1 MIDAI
6 EKNLQRGIKLLNTI
20 SDKQY
25 SDCSVPPYY
34 SSIGNNMRHIL
45 DVFSCIFKGID
56 RGDIDFSDRERNEL
70 AQIKTDAGIAYF
82 NEIIHQ
88 LKSIET
94 EDFDKIVRVTDD
106 LGTGKITTNYT
117 LSSALVQAHSHTIHH
132 YASIGFIIHTLG
144 IELPD
149 ADFGYNPTT
158 PRESISK
165 KS

>member
-6 EKNLQRGIKLLNTI
+6 EKNLQRGIKLLNNI
-20 SDKQY
+20 SDEQY

-45 DVFSCIFKGID
+45 DVFSCIFKGINE
-56 RGDIDFSDRERNEL
+56 GNIDFSDRARNEL
-70 AQIKTDAGIAYF
+70 AQVQTKFGIDYF
-82 NEIIHQ
+82 NQII
-88 LKSIET
+88 T
-94 EDFDKIVRVTDD
+94 ELSNLDEKDFDRIVKVTDD

-117 LSSALVQAHSHTIHH
+117 LGSALVQAHSHTIHH
-132 YASIGFIIHTLG
+132 YASIGFIIDHLG

-158 PRESISK
+158 PRK
-165 KS
+165 N

>member
-6 EKNLQRGIKLLNTI
+6 EKNLQRGIKLLNNI
-20 SDKQY
+20 SDEQY

-45 DVFSCIFKGID
+45 DVFSCIFKGINE
-56 RGDIDFSDRERNEL
+56 GNIDFSDRDRNEL
-70 AQIKTDAGIAYF
+70 AQVQTKFGIDYF
-82 NEIIHQ
+82 NQIINE
-88 LKSIET
+88 LSNLDEK
-94 EDFDKIVRVTDD
+94 DFDRIVKVTDD

-117 LSSALVQAHSHTIHH
+117 LGSALVQAHSHTIHH
-132 YASIGFIIHTLG
+132 YASIGFIIDQLG

-158 PRESISK
+158 PRK
-165 KS
+165 N

>member
-6 EKNLQRGIKLLNTI
+6 EKNLQRGVKLLNSIT
-20 SDKQY
+20 DEQY

-45 DVFSCIFKGID
+45 DVFSCIFKGLEQ
-56 RGDIDFSDRERNEL
+56 GDVDFSDRERNEL
-70 AQIKTDAGIAYF
+70 AQIKTEVGVAYF
-82 NEIIHQ
+82 NNIIER
-88 LKSIET
+88 LRTISDS
-94 EDFDKIVRVTDD
+94 DFDNIVKVTDD

-117 LSSALVQAHSHTIHH
+117 LGSALVQAHSHAIHH
-132 YASIGFIIHTLG
+132 YASIGFIINHLG

-158 PRESISK
+158 PRK
-165 KS
+165 N

>member
-6 EKNLQRGIKLLNTI
+6 EKNLQRGIKLLNNI
-20 SDKQY
+20 SDEQY

-45 DVFSCIFKGID
+45 DVFSCIFKGINE
-56 RGDIDFSDRERNEL
+56 GNIDFSDRERNEL
-70 AQIKTDAGIAYF
+70 AQVQTKFGIDYF
-82 NEIIHQ
+82 NQIINE
-88 LKSIET
+88 LSNLEEK
-94 EDFDKIVRVTDD
+94 DFDRIVKVTDD

-117 LSSALVQAHSHTIHH
+117 LGSALVQAHSHTIHH
-132 YASIGFIIHTLG
+132 YASIGFIIDHLG

-158 PRESISK
+158 PRK
-165 KS
+165 N

>member
-20 SDKQY
+20 SDEQY

-56 RGDIDFSDRERNEL
+56 NGVIDFSNRERNEL
-70 AQIKTDAGIAYF
+70 AQMKTDAGITYF
-82 NEIIHQ
+82 RQIIDQ
-88 LKSIET
+88 LKLVNP
-94 EDFDKIVRVTDD
+94 EDFDKIVKVTDD

-132 YASIGFIIHTLG
+132 YASIGLIIEKLG

-158 PRESISK
+158 PRK
-165 KS
+165 TNV

>member
-20 SDKQY
+20 TDEQY
-25 SDCSVPPYY
+25 SDCTVPPYY

-45 DVFSCIFKGID
+45 DVFSCIFKGLD
-56 RGDIDFSDRERNEL
+56 RADVDFSDRERNEL
-70 AQIKTDAGIAYF
+70 AQIKTESGIAYF
-82 NEIIHQ
+82 NEIIERLATIDQ
-88 LKSIET
+88 N
-94 EDFDKIVRVTDD
+94 DFDKIVRVTDD

-117 LSSALVQAHSHTIHH
+117 LGSALVQAHSHAIHH
-132 YASIGFIIHTLG
+132 YASIGFIINHLG

-158 PRESISK
+158 PRIKENF
-165 KS
+165 

>member
-6 EKNLQRGIKLLNTI
+6 EKNLQRGIKLLNNI
-20 SDKQY
+20 SDEQY

-45 DVFSCIFKGID
+45 DVFSCIFKGINE
-56 RGDIDFSDRERNEL
+56 GNIDFSDRERNEL
-70 AQIKTDAGIAYF
+70 AQVQTKFGIDYF
-82 NEIIHQ
+82 NQIINE
-88 LKSIET
+88 LSNLDEK
-94 EDFDKIVRVTDD
+94 DFDRIVKVTDD

-117 LSSALVQAHSHTIHH
+117 LGSALVQAHSHTIHH
-132 YASIGFIIHTLG
+132 YASIGFIIDHLG

-158 PRESISK
+158 PRK
-165 KS
+165 N